1 MNNKK
6 SEFKVSFH
14 ITFQHEDGR
23 VKEVYDSQVVEAN
36 SEDEANTIILD
47 IFENSDD
54 PLTEFPDGWFGE
66 ISSEDLSI
74 DKIEKVWEY

>member
-36 SEDEANTIILD
+36 SEDEANT
-47 IFENSDD
+47 S
-54 PLTEFPDGWFGE
+54 
-66 ISSEDLSI
+66 
-74 DKIEKVWEY
+74 Y

>member
-6 SEFKVSFH
+6 SEFRVSFH
-14 ITFQHEDGR
+14 NTFQHEDGR
-23 VKEVYDSQVVEAN
+23 VKEVYDSQVIEAN
-36 SEDEANTIILD
+36 SEDEANLIILD
-47 IFENSDD
+47 KFENSDD

-74 DKIEKVWEY
+74 DKIEKVWDY